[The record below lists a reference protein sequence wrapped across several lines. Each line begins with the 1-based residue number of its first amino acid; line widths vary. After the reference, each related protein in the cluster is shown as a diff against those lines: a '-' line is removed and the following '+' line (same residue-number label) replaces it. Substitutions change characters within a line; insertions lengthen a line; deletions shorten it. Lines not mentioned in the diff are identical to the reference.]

1 MFSQIQTLRET
12 LEDLITQHGLAEVL
26 DRLATITHTYNTAQA
41 TQVTYHLEQA
51 THQALTVAKQQT
63 MPPALAPAAHFQNF

>member
-26 DRLATITHTYNTAQA
+26 DRLATITHTYGTAQA
-41 TQVTYHLEQA
+41 TQITHHLEQA
-51 THQALTVAKQQT
+51 THQALTVAKQQAT
-63 MPPALAPAAHFQNF
+63 PPALTPAQNFQNF